1 MSYAKDPEL
10 CAKYCPGGR
19 GAWLDVALDVMAIRA
34 GSVSPEETE
43 ARLSFFDKYEFS
55 GKLKIF
61 SEVVLEALI
70 RFYDSPELE
79 GALSRDD
86 QDRLELRALW
96 DCALAEAEELG
107 AMAISDD
114 KVLTLLC

>member
-1 MSYAKDPEL
+1 MSAKDPEL
-10 CAKYCPGGR
+10 CTKFCPGGYFR
-19 GAWLDVALDVMAIRA
+19 SVVVCEANAIRA
-34 GSVSPEETE
+34 GAVSPEETE

-61 SEVVLEALI
+61 SEVVLEALL

-79 GALSRDD
+79 PLIRFYDSR
-86 QDRLELRALW
+86 RVEEWRALW

-114 KVLTLLC
+114 KVLTLLY